1 MKKLIL
7 LSTIAM
13 TLLANGNAA
22 QASTCTVQKDESLW
36 KIARE
41 YHLDFSRLL
50 ELNKHLQDLDI
61 IYPNQRVNTHLD
73 SGTGNDHSANDNSH
87 ATAPQGNATKDDH
100 AQSSEQAAQ
109 VLQLVNKERSARN
122 LAPLVL
128 DDDLSRMATEKAR
141 DMATNNYFSHDSP
154 TYSSPFDMMKAYGI
168 SYRSAGENIAAG
180 QQSAA
185 DVMQSWM
192 NSSGHRANILSPNY
206 KRLGVGYYNAGSKAP
221 YWVQEFTQ

>member
-7 LSTIAM
+7 FSTIAM
-13 TLLANGNAA
+13 TLLANGNA
-22 QASTCTVQKDESLW
+22 QASNCTVQKGESLW

-41 YHLDFSRLL
+41 YHLDFLRLL

-61 IYPNQRVNTHLD
+61 IYPNQSVNTHLD
-73 SGTGNDHSANDNSH
+73 SGTGNDHSASDNSH

-109 VLQLVNKERSARN
+109 VLQLANKERSARN

-141 DMATNNYFSHDSP
+141 DMAANNYFSHDSP
-154 TYSSPFDMMKAYGI
+154 TYLARITS
-168 SYRSAGENIAAG
+168 
-180 QQSAA
+180 
-185 DVMQSWM
+185 V
-192 NSSGHRANILSPNY
+192 
-206 KRLGVGYYNAGSKAP
+206 
-221 YWVQEFTQ
+221 